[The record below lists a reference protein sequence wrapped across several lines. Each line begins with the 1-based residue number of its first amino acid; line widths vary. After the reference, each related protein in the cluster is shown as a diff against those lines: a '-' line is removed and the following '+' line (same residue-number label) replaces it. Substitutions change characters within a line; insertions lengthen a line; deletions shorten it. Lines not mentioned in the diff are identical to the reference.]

1 MYGNEPIWPD
11 VLWLVTVLVGV
22 LAAAYVLW
30 AVM

>member
-1 MYGNEPIWPD
+1 MYRDPIWPD
-11 VLWLVTVLVGV
+11 VLWLMTVLAGV

>member
-1 MYGNEPIWPD
+1 MYGDPIWPD
-11 VLWLVTVLVGV
+11 VLVALTVLAGV